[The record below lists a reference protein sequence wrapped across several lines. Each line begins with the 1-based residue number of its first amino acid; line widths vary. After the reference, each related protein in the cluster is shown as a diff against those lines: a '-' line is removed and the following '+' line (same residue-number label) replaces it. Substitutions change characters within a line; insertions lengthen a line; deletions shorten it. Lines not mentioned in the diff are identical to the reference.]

1 MQSQNFVHKSTLDF
15 HIVSCN
21 DGLVTLQMQVPE
33 QFATTIPSLLSSLL
47 DTFRLVSHR
56 TKSLA
61 AQARSTDPVEREKR
75 MAAYRQYAENIL
87 KKYDSFISKGQTVR
101 QAIHST
107 RDFYKAQNIDVLCY
121 TIQEIARKN
130 GRFRKKK

>member
-1 MQSQNFVHKSTLDF
+1 MQTQNFVHTSTLDF
-15 HIVSCN
+15 HILSCN
-21 DGLVTLQMQVPE
+21 DGVVTLQMQVPE
-33 QFATTIPSLLSSLL
+33 QFVNTIPSLLSSLY
-47 DTFRLVSHR
+47 DSFRLVSHR
-56 TKSLA
+56 TKSVS
-61 AQARSTDPVEREKR
+61 AQVRANDPAEHEKR

-107 RDFYKAQNIDVLCY
+107 RDFYKSKNMDVLCY

-130 GRFRKKK
+130 GRLRKKK